1 MVNVQLS
8 VDDLS
13 GILAVMSAL
22 WLLPRM
28 RVRAKP
34 EVADEEELAAS
45 PYTSS

>member
-1 MVNVQLS
+1 MFSYLLIIFTGV
-8 VDDLS
+8 
-13 GILAVMSAL
+13 LAVTAAL

-28 RVRAKP
+28 RVHAKS